1 MFMERTGV
9 PKQNL
14 CFEANRD
21 WVQVHGVQDDGL
33 VTDSPE
39 VVVVG
44 GSTHGTC
51 HDPGEVMADRSHF
64 QNLKQRIEYGAD

>member
-1 MFMERTGV
+1 
-9 PKQNL
+9 
-14 CFEANRD
+14 
-21 WVQVHGVQDDGL
+21 VQVHGVQDDGL